1 MWRRFSCI
9 GLSRV
14 AKLWPIQRAC
24 APSLPLGSVSA
35 RTDLRTGGRV
45 SKAKVVV
52 IVLSAMM
59 AALMIHGLIGDAG
72 WADAPCD
79 NVARGGRS
87 IHGMDPSVG
96 AEVPDVT
103 GSFWTGLI
111 ERIDL
116 ERRSLRWPEGS
127 GSAPSRSSPRCVR
140 LRCSWHRVKAWPL
153 PVRRPASPSRVVIG
167 AWRDHYNRIRPHSA
181 LGYRPPAPVT
191 RAFAHHLPTPNTMQ

>member
-1 MWRRFSCI
+1 MNASTQFWTFLQGLNCSTRAIRCTWTHLIKGSI
-9 GLSRV
+9 KISSSDLQPNGLSRG
-14 AKLWPIQRAC
+14 RY
-24 APSLPLGSVSA
+24 
-35 RTDLRTGGRV
+35 DL
-45 SKAKVVV
+45 
-52 IVLSAMM
+52 
-59 AALMIHGLIGDAG
+59 
-72 WADAPCD
+72 
-79 NVARGGRS
+79 
-87 IHGMDPSVG
+87 
-96 AEVPDVT
+96 T